1 MRKDLRTRPHCDIY
15 PLGQSA
21 HRENKNCGIF
31 ATFLR
36 LGALL
41 GSFRLEICHFCCVF
55 VPRFAIEELAAIA
68 NRKKVAI
75 RTDSLFLGSWEGPRG
90 SAGMLWARCGTGVEP
105 DTVLG
110 RCGPDAERGWI
121 WRGVGLTRCSAKALP
136 GCGIV
141 MLPHCRARELFGRG
155 IVMWPERGVAKHG
168 RCRGFGRLLVYRV
181 VLLLSLKISNATLL
195 KLVFR
200 YNGRREFVEEQAR
213 SPPYEQSF
221 GYP

>member
-1 MRKDLRTRPHCDIY
+1 MDL
-15 PLGQSA
+15 A
-21 HRENKNCGIF
+21 
-31 ATFLR
+31 
-36 LGALL
+36 
-41 GSFRLEICHFCCVF
+41 
-55 VPRFAIEELAAIA
+55 
-68 NRKKVAI
+68 
-75 RTDSLFLGSWEGPRG
+75 RG
-90 SAGMLWARCGTGVEP
+90 R
-105 DTVLG
+105 
-110 RCGPDAERGWI
+110 
-121 WRGVGLTRCSAKALP
+121 LTRCSARVLLGRGAWVLSGYRAQALS

-155 IVMWPERGVAKHG
+155 VVMWPERGVAKHG

-200 YNGRREFVEEQAR
+200 YNGRRGFVEEQAR

>member
-1 MRKDLRTRPHCDIY
+1 M
-15 PLGQSA
+15 
-21 HRENKNCGIF
+21 
-31 ATFLR
+31 
-36 LGALL
+36 
-41 GSFRLEICHFCCVF
+41 
-55 VPRFAIEELAAIA
+55 PRFAIGELATIA
-68 NRKKVAI
+68 NRKKVVI
-75 RTDSLFLGSWEGPRG
+75 RTDFLFLGSWEGPRD

-110 RCGPDAERGWI
+110 RCGPDAERG
-121 WRGVGLTRCSAKALP
+121 GSGGAGLTRCRARVLLSRGAWALSGYRAKVLP

-155 IVMWPERGVAKHG
+155 VVMWPERGVAKHG
-168 RCRGFGRLLVYRV
+168 RSRGFGRLPVYRV

>member
-1 MRKDLRTRPHCDIY
+1 MKY
-15 PLGQSA
+15 A
-21 HRENKNCGIF
+21 IF
-31 ATFLR
+31 AAFLCRDSR
-36 LGALL
+36 LGARNNCQ
-41 GSFRLEICHFCCVF
+41 SQKSCNSD
-55 VPRFAIEELAAIA
+55 RF
-68 NRKKVAI
+68 
-75 RTDSLFLGSWEGPRG
+75 LFLGSWEGPRG

-105 DTVLG
+105 DTALG

-121 WRGVGLTRCSAKALP
+121 WRGAGLTRCSARVLLGRGAWVLSGYRAKVLP
-136 GCGIV
+136 RCGIV

-155 IVMWPERGVAKHG
+155 VVMWPERGVAKHG

-200 YNGRREFVEEQAR
+200 YNERREFAEEQAR

>member
-1 MRKDLRTRPHCDIY
+1 MPFLLR
-15 PLGQSA
+15 
-21 HRENKNCGIF
+21 
-31 ATFLR
+31 
-36 LGALL
+36 
-41 GSFRLEICHFCCVF
+41 FC
-55 VPRFAIEELAAIA
+55 AAIRDWGVR
-68 NRKKVAI
+68 NNCQSQKSCNSDRFFV
-75 RTDSLFLGSWEGPRG
+75 SGFLGGPRG

-110 RCGPDAERGWI
+110 RYGPDAERGWI
-121 WRGVGLTRCSAKALP
+121 WRGAGLTRCSARVLLGCGAWVLSGYRAKVLP
-136 GCGIV
+136 RCGIV

-155 IVMWPERGVAKHG
+155 VVMWPERGVAKHG
-168 RCRGFGRLLVYRV
+168 RRRGFGRLLVYRV

>member
-1 MRKDLRTRPHCDIY
+1 MPIAKKLQFGPILCFWAPGRAPEAV
-15 PLGQSA
+15 LGC
-21 HRENKNCGIF
+21 CGLD
-31 ATFLR
+31 A
-36 LGALL
+36 
-41 GSFRLEICHFCCVF
+41 E
-55 VPRFAIEELAAIA
+55 
-68 NRKKVAI
+68 
-75 RTDSLFLGSWEGPRG
+75 RG
-90 SAGMLWARCGTGVEP
+90 LNP

-121 WRGVGLTRCSAKALP
+121 WRGAGLTRCSARVLLGCGAWVLSGYRAKVLP

-155 IVMWPERGVAKHG
+155 VVMWPERGVAKHG

-200 YNGRREFVEEQAR
+200 YNERREFAEEQAR

>member
-1 MRKDLRTRPHCDIY
+1 
-15 PLGQSA
+15 
-21 HRENKNCGIF
+21 
-31 ATFLR
+31 
-36 LGALL
+36 
-41 GSFRLEICHFCCVF
+41 
-55 VPRFAIEELAAIA
+55 
-68 NRKKVAI
+68 
-75 RTDSLFLGSWEGPRG
+75 
-90 SAGMLWARCGTGVEP
+90 MLWARCGTGGVEP

-110 RCGPDAERGWI
+110 RCGPDAERG
-121 WRGVGLTRCSAKALP
+121 GSGAGAGSTRCSARVLLSRGAWVPSGYRAKVLP

-155 IVMWPERGVAKHG
+155 VVMWPERGVAKHG

>member
-1 MRKDLRTRPHCDIY
+1 M
-15 PLGQSA
+15 
-21 HRENKNCGIF
+21 
-31 ATFLR
+31 
-36 LGALL
+36 
-41 GSFRLEICHFCCVF
+41 
-55 VPRFAIEELAAIA
+55 PRFAIGEFATIA

-75 RTDSLFLGSWEGPRG
+75 RTDFLFLGSWEGPRG
-90 SAGMLWARCGTGVEP
+90 SAGILWARCGTGVEP

-121 WRGVGLTRCSAKALP
+121 WRGAGLTRCSARVLLSRGAWVLSGYRAKVLP

-141 MLPHCRARELFGRG
+141 MLPHCRAREL
-155 IVMWPERGVAKHG
+155 
-168 RCRGFGRLLVYRV
+168 FGRLLVYRV

-213 SPPYEQSF
+213 SPL
-221 GYP
+221 

>member
-1 MRKDLRTRPHCDIY
+1 MLITSSMVPRKRRFQPNWFFLRRPH
-15 PLGQSA
+15 G
-21 HRENKNCGIF
+21 G
-31 ATFLR
+31 R
-36 LGALL
+36 L
-41 GSFRLEICHFCCVF
+41 SCF
-55 VPRFAIEELAAIA
+55 
-68 NRKKVAI
+68 
-75 RTDSLFLGSWEGPRG
+75 
-90 SAGMLWARCGTGVEP
+90 WAPGRAPEA
-105 DTVLG
+105 VLG

-121 WRGVGLTRCSAKALP
+121 WRGAGLTRCSARVLLGRGAWVLSGYRAKVLP
-136 GCGIV
+136 GCDIV

-155 IVMWPERGVAKHG
+155 IMMWPERGVAKHG

-200 YNGRREFVEEQAR
+200 YNERREFAEEQAR

>member
-1 MRKDLRTRPHCDIY
+1 MPFLLR
-15 PLGQSA
+15 
-21 HRENKNCGIF
+21 
-31 ATFLR
+31 
-36 LGALL
+36 
-41 GSFRLEICHFCCVF
+41 FCA
-55 VPRFAIEELAAIA
+55 AIRDWELATIA

-75 RTDSLFLGSWEGPRG
+75 RTDFLFLGSWEGPRG
-90 SAGMLWARCGTGVEP
+90 SAGMLWARCGTGGVEP

-121 WRGVGLTRCSAKALP
+121 WRGAGLTRCSAKVLP
-136 GCGIV
+136 RCGIV

-155 IVMWPERGVAKHG
+155 VVMWPERGVAKHG
-168 RCRGFGRLLVYRV
+168 RRRGFGRLLVYRV
-181 VLLLSLKISNATLL
+181 VLLLSLKISNAALL

-200 YNGRREFVEEQAR
+200 YNERREFAEEQAR